1 MSDKYLIDLEKKFK
15 MPWEKRLFDIIVSS
29 LLLLLLLPIFAIIAI
44 GIKLSSKGP
53 VFFKSDR
60 IGTNYKIFKFYKFR
74 SMRSDAHLKLSELL
88 HLNQYKKNTAVPINT
103 EIKDSNICER
113 CTALQ
118 IECESP
124 LFAND
129 EIICEKI
136 YLQRKIQKNQEPT
149 FVKIHNDPRVF
160 KFGTILRNTS
170 LDELPQLINVLKG
183 DMSIVGN
190 RPLSFY
196 EGEKLTTDIYSTR
209 FLAPA
214 GMTGLWQVKKRG
226 KKGGMSDHER
236 IMLDNFYATHF
247 TFWFDMQIILMT
259 IPALFQKENV

>member
-1 MSDKYLIDLEKKFK
+1 MSDEYLINLEKKFK
-15 MPWEKRLFDIIVSS
+15 MPLEKRLFDIVVSS
-29 LLLLLLLPIFAIIAI
+29 IALLLLSPLFLIIAI

-53 VFFKSDR
+53 VFFKSNR
-60 IGTNYKIFKFYKFR
+60 IGTNYRVFKFYKFR

-88 HLNQYKKNTAVPINT
+88 HLNQYKKNTAIPLNT
-103 EIKDSNICER
+103 EIKESNVCER

-136 YLQRKIQKNQEPT
+136 YLKRKELKNLEPT
-149 FVKIHNDPRVF
+149 FVKIQNDPRIF
-160 KFGTILRNTS
+160 KFGTFLRNSS

-196 EGEKLTTDIYSTR
+196 EGEKLTTDVYATR

-226 KKGGMSDHER
+226 KQGGMSDHER

-247 TFWFDMQIILMT
+247 SFWFDIRIIFMT
-259 IPALFQKENV
+259 VPALFQKENV